1 MATIRKLPV
10 IDIAPLLAGT
20 SGQPDVARKI
30 AAACRDTG
38 FFYISGHGVT
48 PATIARLDEVART
61 FFDLPHDEKMKIAM
75 ARGGRAWRG
84 FFPVGGELTSG
95 KPDLKEGVYF
105 GTELGPND
113 PRVKAGV
120 PMHGQNL
127 WPESP
132 VDLKPAVLAF
142 MAETT
147 RAAHAVMRGVALS
160 LSLDPEYFART
171 YTADPTV
178 LFRVFHYPP
187 ARTAQDGSEEWGVG
201 EHTDYGLLTLLAQD
215 DCGGLQVKS
224 HAGWIEAPP
233 INGTLVCN
241 IGDMLDR
248 LTGGF
253 YRSTPHR
260 VRNVSGRE
268 RLSFPLFFDPSFDA
282 MIEPLPAHAH
292 AAHDDSKERWDG
304 ANVHVFKGTYGDYL
318 LSKIGKVFPDLGRS
332 VL

>member
-1 MATIRKLPV
+1 MKAPHELPV

-20 SGQPDVARKI
+20 QDRARVARSFES
-30 AAACRDTG
+30 ACRDTG
-38 FFYISGHGVT
+38 FFYITGHGVA
-48 PATIARLDEVART
+48 PETIARLDKAARA
-61 FFDLPHDEKMKIAM
+61 FFTLPEDEKLKIAM

-105 GTELGPND
+105 GTELGPAD

-120 PMHGQNL
+120 PMHGANL
-127 WPESP
+127 WPDALP
-132 VDLKPAVLAF
+132 ALKPAVLAF
-142 MAETT
+142 MDETT

-160 LSLDPEYFART
+160 LSLDADYFART

-178 LFRVFHYPP
+178 LFRMFHYPP
-187 ARTAQDGSEEWGVG
+187 ANQSNGSEWGVG

-215 DCGGLQVKS
+215 DCGGLQVK
-224 HAGWIEAPP
+224 ARDGWIEAPP
-233 INGTLVCN
+233 IADTLVCN

-248 LTGGF
+248 LTGGV

-268 RLSFPLFFDPSFDA
+268 RLSFPLFFDPAFA
-282 MIEPLPAHAH
+282 AVIEPLPAHSAH
-292 AAHDDSKERWDG
+292 ARDDSNERWDQ
-304 ANVHVFKGTYGDYL
+304 ANVHAFEGTYGDYL
-318 LSKIGKVFPDLGRS
+318 LGKVGKVFPDLGRS

>member
-160 LSLDPEYFART
+160 LSLDEDYFART
-171 YTADPTV
+171 YTAEPTV

-187 ARTAQDGSEEWGVG
+187 ARAVDGEWGVG

-215 DCGGLQVKS
+215 DCGGLQVKGQG
-224 HAGWIEAPP
+224 GWIEAPP
-233 INGTLVCN
+233 IPA
-241 IGDMLDR
+241 LDR
-248 LTGGF
+248 RILALNAAPGAQRLGARPAVVSAVL
-253 YRSTPHR
+253 RSR
-260 VRNVSGRE
+260 VRCGDRAVAGAREKRPRRQRRTLGPRE
-268 RLSFPLFFDPSFDA
+268 RA
-282 MIEPLPAHAH
+282 
-292 AAHDDSKERWDG
+292 R
-304 ANVHVFKGTYGDYL
+304 V
-318 LSKIGKVFPDLGRS
+318 
-332 VL
+332 